1 MKECRG
7 THLDNGAAS
16 ATGISKPDQRIIQSS
31 KRCMETMG
39 MGGKTAKLS
48 SQACSDQ
55 LRKHKRR
62 HGTNTSI
69 GAYVENAIDGNI
81 ATGIENYFSFT
92 LACNSW

>member
-1 MKECRG
+1 
-7 THLDNGAAS
+7 
-16 ATGISKPDQRIIQSS
+16 
-31 KRCMETMG
+31 

-81 ATGIENYFSFT
+81 ATGIENYFPLRLHVIRGEDLTETKKQSARKTWMDSSFQQII
-92 LACNSW
+92 CRKRN